1 MEHFSVPEAF
11 SPGNTAHLVTENEKR
26 KHLENTIQMAWFS
39 RQADMSEQ
47 EFDERAQ
54 WFREVF
60 LMTEEAERLLNQFQ
74 ENSEGVLNTMEEQYL
89 SSVTKH

>member
-11 SPGNTAHLVTENEKR
+11 SLENTAHLAEDEKR
-26 KHLENTIQMAWFS
+26 KYLENTIQMAWFS
-39 RQADMSEQ
+39 RQADMSEK

-60 LMTEEAERLLNQFQ
+60 LMTEEAEGLLNQFQ
-74 ENSEGVLNTMEEQYL
+74 GNSEVVLNTMEEQYL
-89 SSVTKH
+89 ASVTKH